1 MQDRSEIPGERVGDR
16 HDRPDP
22 AVNGTDTN
30 TGTSTNTGTDT
41 TALRDELIDLG
52 LRSGLATLGVCD
64 AKPFLQTRQVLLER
78 RDLGLNGDMQF
89 TYRNPERS
97 TDPARA
103 LRNARS
109 MIVAAYRY
117 DTELRPAP
125 VIGTQGRVA
134 RYATSDHYDR
144 LRSGLRLIA
153 SRLKELG
160 HRAVVVCD
168 DNAMVDRAVAV
179 RAGLGFYGKSANVLL
194 PGQGSWF
201 VLGSVITDVEFQATG
216 SAIADGCGTCTRC
229 LDGCPTSAIIAPG
242 VVDARRCL
250 SWLIQAPGDFPR
262 EFRRALG
269 NRIYGCDDC
278 QEVCPP
284 SRRADRL
291 QIGTRPP
298 EAPPADPTRDPG
310 PGVEPEPGPASAS
323 EPRSGSEAWVD
334 VEWILTAND
343 DELLDSLGRWYIAK
357 RDPNYLRRN
366 ALVVYGNSAGTHSS
380 EQVESV
386 LGQYLDGPDDMLA
399 AHAAWAAL
407 NLGNR
412 DVLNGRLDRPA
423 IATELA
429 HYDDDVENLDR

>member
-1 MQDRSEIPGERVGDR
+1 M
-16 HDRPDP
+16 
-22 AVNGTDTN
+22 NGTDTD
-30 TGTSTNTGTDT
+30 TDT
-41 TALRDELIDLG
+41 ETETDTVTDMTALRDELIDLG
-52 LRSGLATLGVCD
+52 LRNGLATLGVCD
-64 AKPFLQTRQVLLER
+64 AQPFLHTRQVLLDR

-103 LRNARS
+103 LPNARS

-117 DTELRPAP
+117 DTELQPAP
-125 VIGTQGRVA
+125 VSGTQGRVA

-144 LRSGLRLIA
+144 LRGGLRMIA
-153 SRLKELG
+153 ARLKELG

-201 VLGSVITDVEFQATG
+201 VLGSVITDVEFTATG
-216 SAIADGCGTCTRC
+216 SAVADGCGTCTRC

-291 QIGTRPP
+291 QIGTRPS
-298 EAPPADPTRDPG
+298 EVLRSDPPSG
-310 PGVEPEPGPASAS
+310 PGQERASESGPAPAS
-323 EPRSGSEAWVD
+323 EPRAQSDAWVD

-343 DELLDSLGRWYIAK
+343 EDLLDSLGRWYIAK
-357 RDPNYLRRN
+357 RDPDYLRRN
-366 ALVVYGNSAGTHSS
+366 ALVVYGNSAGTDSS

-386 LGQYLDGPDDMLA
+386 LGPYLDGPDDMLA
-399 AHAAWAAL
+399 SHAAWAAL
-407 NLGNR
+407 NLGHPALL
-412 DVLNGRLDRPA
+412 DGRLDRPA
-423 IATELA
+423 IALELA
-429 HYDDDVENLDR
+429 HYDDDVENLDK